1 MLKVAT
7 GTHPQY
13 LALQADGPP
22 ALVSGDPGVL
32 HIDSF
37 AKYAVAFF
45 KISRSILTRA
55 SSALSRASSICS
67 ALTGLVPAPAS
78 LPSAARRTQLPSVGA
93 GTPRILAVT
102 ALACP
107 PCTRRTAS
115 SLNSSVY
122 AALLPFSVI
131 ISHLLYRQLYT
142 RLRSTFFRGNLMP
155 VRPAR
160 YSGYLHRA
168 LALLALPAHC
178 LDLRL
183 AMPAMARSGQGVVPG
198 TGIEPACRD

>member
-1 MLKVAT
+1 MLKIAA

-22 ALVSGDPGVL
+22 ALVPSDPGVL

-67 ALTGLVPAPAS
+67 ALTGLAPAPAS
-78 LPSAARRTQLPSVGA
+78 LPWAARRTQLPSVGA

-142 RLRSTFFRGNLMP
+142 RLRSTFFRGNLTPFFAGSSML
-155 VRPAR
+155 RGASLSQR
-160 YSGYLHRA
+160 STA
-168 LALLALPAHC
+168 L
-178 LDLRL
+178 
-183 AMPAMARSGQGVVPG
+183 V
-198 TGIEPACRD
+198 

>member
-1 MLKVAT
+1 MLKIAA

-22 ALVSGDPGVL
+22 ALVPSDPGVL

-67 ALTGLVPAPAS
+67 ALTGLAPAPAS
-78 LPSAARRTQLPSVGA
+78 LPWAARRTQLPSVGA
-93 GTPRILAVT
+93 DTPRILAVT

-142 RLRSTFFRGNLMP
+142 RLRSTFFRGNLRSQISP
-155 VRPAR
+155 IGRSLIRGGRNVGTRFV
-160 YSGYLHRA
+160 SA
-168 LALLALPAHC
+168 LSADALCTH
-178 LDLRL
+178 
-183 AMPAMARSGQGVVPG
+183 
-198 TGIEPACRD
+198 

>member
-1 MLKVAT
+1 MLKVAA
-7 GTHPQY
+7 GTHPQH

-22 ALVSGDPGVL
+22 ALMPSDPGVP

-67 ALTGLVPAPAS
+67 ALTGLAPAPAS
-78 LPSAARRTQLPSVGA
+78 LPCPARRTQLPSVDA

-131 ISHLLYRQLYT
+131 ISHLLDRQLYT
-142 RLRSTFFRGNLMP
+142 RLRSTFLRGNLNMSSFERSRIP
-155 VRPAR
+155 PSVRQPALR
-160 YSGYLHRA
+160 EMSA
-168 LALLALPAHC
+168 LQ
-178 LDLRL
+178 
-183 AMPAMARSGQGVVPG
+183 QGSSQTETWLVQ
-198 TGIEPACRD
+198 

>member
-1 MLKVAT
+1 MLKIAA

-22 ALVSGDPGVL
+22 ALVPSDPGVL

-67 ALTGLVPAPAS
+67 ALTGLAPAPAS
-78 LPSAARRTQLPSVGA
+78 LPWAARRTQLPSVGA

-142 RLRSTFFRGNLMP
+142 RLRSTFFRGNL
-155 VRPAR
+155 
-160 YSGYLHRA
+160 RA
-168 LALLALPAHC
+168 LVVCAWTIHGSGRKYRENTSRRGEKRWPNSY
-178 LDLRL
+178 LRPL
-183 AMPAMARSGQGVVPG
+183 KS
-198 TGIEPACRD
+198 T

>member
-1 MLKVAT
+1 MIKVAA
-7 GTHPQY
+7 GTHPQH
-13 LALQADGPP
+13 LALQADGPL
-22 ALVSGDPGVL
+22 ALVPSDPGVP
-32 HIDSF
+32 HPDSF

-55 SSALSRASSICS
+55 NSALSRASSICS
-67 ALTGLVPAPAS
+67 ALTGLAPAPAS
-78 LPSAARRTQLPSVGA
+78 LPWAARRTQLPSVGA

-131 ISHLLYRQLYT
+131 ISHLLDRQLYT
-142 RLRSTFFRGNLMP
+142 RLRSTFFRGNLKL
-155 VRPAR
+155 RHHEQTL
-160 YSGYLHRA
+160 LHRI
-168 LALLALPAHC
+168 
-178 LDLRL
+178 
-183 AMPAMARSGQGVVPG
+183 RSTHRIHSNQFPMN
-198 TGIEPACRD
+198 TI